1 MGFIS
6 YDRMHELNSDE
17 KVDDGRKLKRII
29 ANIMPLFPSTLQTLH
44 IKLLTKIEKSV
55 QPLFLHFALEAIF
68 VIKIVTYLFICT

>member
-29 ANIMPLFPSTLQTLH
+29 ANIMPLSPSTLQTLH
-44 IKLLTKIEKSV
+44 IKL
-55 QPLFLHFALEAIF
+55 
-68 VIKIVTYLFICT
+68 